1 MKIIY
6 AFVLITL
13 LFVAKADYE
22 TVSCEDYQPSV
33 YEGTKQ
39 AFSLD
44 LCRSSYYDT
53 DQYVRCCF
61 IKWEDSGE
69 KRHYNCMPAT
79 PSQFA
84 NIDDFEEAINRDLG
98 VEDAIDTIDC
108 KSSYLYG
115 SMFLILALLF

>member
-6 AFVLITL
+6 AFVLIML

-22 TVSCEDYQPSV
+22 TVKCTDYMPSK
-33 YEGTKQ
+33 YDGTKQ

-79 PSQFA
+79 ASQFA
-84 NIDDFEEAINRDLG
+84 NIDDFEEDINKHLG

-115 SMFLILALLF
+115 SMFLILSLLF